1 MDKYRFPFQSA
12 LGNRRFPIAVAC
24 LAFAAAPARSQQL
37 TSVEISRVDS
47 VFAHLTSTAGPGCAL
62 GISRDGH
69 QVYSRGYGMANLE
82 TGSAITPASIFHVAS
97 ISKQFTA
104 FSVALLAEDGK
115 LSLDD
120 PIQTYLPEIPVYARP
135 ITIRHLIHHIS
146 GLRDQWSLLA
156 MADWRDDDL
165 ITEGDVL
172 AIVSRQ
178 KELNFLPGDE
188 YIYSNTG
195 YTLLGT
201 IVKRVSG
208 KSLREFADER
218 IFQPLGMTS
227 THFHD
232 DHTMV
237 VPGRTSAYEP
247 REGGGWMVSIPV
259 FDTYGATSLFTT
271 VGDLLKW
278 EQNFADATVGSRA
291 LIEKAQQPITLN
303 TGRRLDYGYGLS
315 LETYRGV
322 RAVGHGGADAGYRA
336 DVVRFPDQGLAIAVT
351 CNASNAGPGGLSR
364 KVADVLLEKQL
375 TPAPA
380 RPAAAGAAVKATA
393 EQQSRIVGVYRR
405 RGVDDAMEVAAK
417 DGALTLL
424 PFGIPMHPVAA
435 DTFSVDGF
443 PVQVFTEGPA
453 GPAAVLHVKIGT
465 EPERVYD
472 RVPRFAPAAAGLD
485 AYAGTYYSDEL
496 DVKYTVARK
505 DSVLTVTLRRRG
517 TFNLKPTFP
526 DGFSVPGIG
535 TLRFVRERGKVT
547 GFRVTQD
554 RVRNVAFRR
563 VP

>member
-1 MDKYRFPFQSA
+1 MSRSLSLA
-12 LGNRRFPIAVAC
+12 LL
-24 LAFAAAPARSQQL
+24 LAGATSLQAQQL
-37 TSVEISRVDS
+37 TSTEIARVDS
-47 VFAHLTSTAGPGCAL
+47 VFAPLTSTSGPGCSL
-62 GISRDGH
+62 GVSRDGRL
-69 QVYSRGYGMANLE
+69 VYSRGYGMANLE
-82 TGSAITPASIFHVAS
+82 TGTAITPASIFHVAS

-120 PIQTYLPEIPVYARP
+120 PIQKYLPEIPVYSRP
-135 ITIRHLIHHIS
+135 ITIGHLIHHIS
-146 GLRDQWSLLA
+146 GLRDQWSLLG

-195 YTLLGT
+195 YTLLGV

-247 REGGGWMVSIPV
+247 REGGGWTVSIPV

-271 VGDLLKW
+271 AGDLLKW
-278 EQNFADATVGSRA
+278 EQNFADAKVGSKA
-291 LIEKAQQPITLN
+291 LIEKAQQPVTLT

-322 RAVGHGGADAGYRA
+322 RGVGHGGADAGYRA
-336 DVVRFPDQGLAIAVT
+336 DVVRFPDTGLAIAVL
-351 CNASNAGPGGLSR
+351 CNASNSGPGGLSR

-380 RPAAAGAAVKATA
+380 KPATQAATA
-393 EQQSRIVGVYRR
+393 TPEQQARIVGIYQR
-405 RGVDDAMEVAAK
+405 RGIDDAMEVSAK
-417 DGALTLL
+417 DGVLTLL
-424 PFGIPMHPVAA
+424 PFGIPVRPVTA
-435 DTFSVDGF
+435 DTFTVDGF

-453 GPAAVLHVKIGT
+453 GPASIMRVKIGT
-465 EPERVYD
+465 EPDRVFD
-472 RVPRFAPAAAGLD
+472 RVPRFAPTAAELD
-485 AYAGTYYSDEL
+485 AYAGVYYSDEL
-496 DVKYTVARK
+496 DVRYTMARK

-517 TFNLKPTFP
+517 TINLKPAFP
-526 DGFSVPGIG
+526 DAFSVPGIG
-535 TLRFVRERGKVT
+535 TIRFIREKGKVN

-554 RVRNVAFRR
+554 RVRNVLFRK

>member
-1 MDKYRFPFQSA
+1 MSLHTPAIVATLA
-12 LGNRRFPIAVAC
+12 L
-24 LAFAAAPARSQQL
+24 LAAPAAAQQL
-37 TSVEISRVDS
+37 TSNEMARVDS
-47 VFAHLTSTAGPGCAL
+47 VFAGLNSTAGPGCAL
-62 GISRDGH
+62 GISRDGNL
-69 QVYSRGYGMANLE
+69 VYSRGYGMANLE
-82 TGSAITPASIFHVAS
+82 TGTAITPASIFHVAS
-97 ISKQFTA
+97 ISKQFAA
-104 FSVALLAEDGK
+104 FSVALLAEEGK

-120 PIQTYLPEIPVYARP
+120 PIQKYLPEIPVYSRP
-135 ITIRHLIHHIS
+135 ITIGHLIHHIS
-146 GLRDQWSLLA
+146 GLRDQWSLLG

-195 YTLLGT
+195 YTLLGV

-208 KSLREFADER
+208 KSLREFADAR

-247 REGGGWMVSIPV
+247 REGGGWKVSIPV

-278 EQNFADATVGSRA
+278 EQNFADAKVGSRA
-291 LIEKAQQPITLN
+291 LIDKAQQPVTLT

-322 RAVGHGGADAGYRA
+322 RGVGHGGADAGYRA
-336 DVVRFPDQGLAIAVT
+336 DVIRFPDTGLAIDVL

-364 KVADVLLEKQL
+364 KVADILLEKQL
-375 TPAPA
+375 TPV
-380 RPAAAGAAVKATA
+380 AAKSATQATKATP
-393 EQQSRIVGVYRR
+393 EQQTRIVGVYRR
-405 RGVDDAMEVAAK
+405 RGIDDAMEVSVK

-424 PFGIPMHPVAA
+424 PFGIPVRPVAA
-435 DTFSVDGF
+435 DTFTVDGF
-443 PVQVFTEGPA
+443 PVQVYTEGPA
-453 GPAAVLHVKIGT
+453 GPAAVLKVKIGT
-465 EPERVYD
+465 EPD
-472 RVPRFAPAAAGLD
+472 RVFDRVSRFTPSPTELD
-485 AYAGTYYSDEL
+485 AFAGVYYSDEL
-496 DVKYTVARK
+496 DVRYTVARK

-517 TFNLKPTFP
+517 SLNLKPLFP
-526 DGFSVPGIG
+526 DAFSVPDLG
-535 TLRFVRERGKVT
+535 TLRFTREKGKVS

-554 RVRNVAFRR
+554 RVRNVSFRR

>member
-1 MDKYRFPFQSA
+1 
-12 LGNRRFPIAVAC
+12 LPIADQQLNWDSLMRLRYSFV
-24 LAFAAAPARSQQL
+24 LATLVTSRATAGAQQL
-37 TSVEISRVDS
+37 TSGEIARVDS
-47 VFAHLTSTAGPGCAL
+47 VFAPLTSTAGPGCAL
-62 GISRDGH
+62 GILRDGH
-69 QVYSRGYGMANLE
+69 LVYARGYGMANLE
-82 TGSAITPASIFHVAS
+82 TGTAITPASIFHVAS
-97 ISKQFTA
+97 ISKQFAA

-120 PIQTYLPEIPVYARP
+120 EIQKYLPEIPAYARP

-146 GLRDQWSLLA
+146 GLRDQWSLLG

-195 YTLLGT
+195 YTLLGV

-237 VPGRTSAYEP
+237 VSGRTSAYEP
-247 REGGGWMVSIPV
+247 RGTGGWKVSIPV

-278 EQNFADATVGSRA
+278 EQNFADPKVGSRT
-291 LIEKAQQPITLN
+291 LIEKAQQPVTLT
-303 TGRRLDYGYGLS
+303 TGRPLDYGYGLS

-322 RAVGHGGADAGYRA
+322 RGVGHGGADAGYRA
-336 DVVRFPDQGLAIAVT
+336 DVIRFPDSGLAIAVL
-351 CNASNAGPGGLSR
+351 CNAANSGPGGLSR
-364 KVADVLLEKQL
+364 KVADVLLEKEL
-375 TPAPA
+375 TL
-380 RPAAAGAAVKATA
+380 AAAKQATQAATA
-393 EQQSRIVGVYRR
+393 TTEQQTRIVGIYQR
-405 RGVDDAMEVAAK
+405 RGIDDAMEIAAK
-417 DGALTLL
+417 DGVLTLVA
-424 PFGIPMHPVAA
+424 FGIPVRPVAV
-435 DTFSVDGF
+435 DTFTVDGF

-453 GPAAVLHVKIGT
+453 GPAKVLRIKIGT

-472 RVPRFAPAAAGLD
+472 RVPRFAPTAAELD

-496 DVKYTVARK
+496 DVRYTVARK

-517 TFNLKPTFP
+517 TMNLKPVFP
-526 DGFSVPGIG
+526 DAFSVPDLG
-535 TLRFVRERGKVT
+535 TIRFIREKGKVI

-554 RVRNVAFRR
+554 RVRNVLFKKTAI
-563 VP
+563 